1 MLGSFQKTPYI
12 CSHITI
18 KRVNDLTFTNLR
30 RITVRTTN
38 NMIQIERDI
47 ISRCQQGD
55 KEAFRWV
62 VQTHQRMIFSLALKM
77 LCDEEEAKDMVQETF
92 IRVWQRIRNYD
103 PKKTFSTWIYTIAS
117 RLCLD
122 RLKRTSRVVA
132 LPDDHLT
139 LRHFADDS
147 DSLQA
152 LENKE
157 WVSIVRTIAEGLSD
171 KQRLV
176 FTFCQ
181 LEGLPSAEVEQI
193 TGLDAKQVKSNLYVA
208 RQTIRKR
215 LNDLGYE

>member
-1 MLGSFQKTPYI
+1 M
-12 CSHITI
+12 I
-18 KRVNDLTFTNLR
+18 K
-30 RITVRTTN
+30 
-38 NMIQIERDI
+38 IENDI

-92 IRVWQRIRNYD
+92 IRVWQSIKGFD
-103 PKKTFSTWIYTIAS
+103 TQKTFSTWVYTIAS
-117 RLCLD
+117 RLCID
-122 RLKRTSRVVA
+122 RLKRARKVVA
-132 LPDDHLT
+132 LPEDELV
-139 LRHFADDS
+139 LRRFAS
-147 DSLQA
+147 DGDEQLS

-157 WVSIVRTIAEGLSD
+157 WVSIVRTLAESLSD

-176 FTFCQ
+176 FTLCQ

-193 TGLDAKQVKSNLYVA
+193 TGQDAHQVKSNLYVA

-215 LNDLGYE
+215 LNNIGYE